1 MGGADD
7 AAVQAGEGDGAA
19 ATGEADA
26 VGHLG
31 DGADGGVLLL
41 VLRHQQ
47 DARLVTGVDRQ
58 RDGHAREHHGV
69 LERDEQQVA
78 HDRFTLQSVY

>member
-7 AAVQAGEGDGAA
+7 AAVQAGQRNGDGTA
-19 ATGEADA
+19 GQADT

-31 DGADGGVLLL
+31 DGADLRVLLL
-41 VLRHQQ
+41 VPRHQE

-78 HDRFTLQSVY
+78 HNRFTLHIVY

>member
-7 AAVQAGEGDGAA
+7 GAVQAGQGDGAA
-19 ATGEADA
+19 AAGEADA
-26 VGHLG
+26 LVDLG
-31 DGADGGVLLL
+31 DGADLRVLLL
-41 VLRHQQ
+41 VLGHEQH
-47 DARLVTGVDRQ
+47 AGLVAGVDRQ
-58 RDGHAREHHGV
+58 RDGHAREDDGV